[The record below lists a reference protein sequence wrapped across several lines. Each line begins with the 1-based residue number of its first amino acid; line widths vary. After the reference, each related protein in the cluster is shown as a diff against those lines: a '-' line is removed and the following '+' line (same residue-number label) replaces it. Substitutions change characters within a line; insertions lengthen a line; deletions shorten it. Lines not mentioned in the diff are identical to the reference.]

1 MKPFAPFKAIAFKSF
16 PSGDIYPPTDK
27 QVAWAL
33 KKLKGNKKMTAL
45 FKKYQKAMK
54 SKKMQKLRDDYNKIV
69 KEKNVFLI
77 KMWKAKTL

>member
-1 MKPFAPFKAIAFKSF
+1 MKAFEPYKAIAFRSF

-33 KKLKGNKKMTAL
+33 KKFKAHKKYVKAL
-45 FKKYQKAMK
+45 KKYQKAMK
-54 SKKMQKLRDDYNKIV
+54 DKKMQKLRDDYNKIV